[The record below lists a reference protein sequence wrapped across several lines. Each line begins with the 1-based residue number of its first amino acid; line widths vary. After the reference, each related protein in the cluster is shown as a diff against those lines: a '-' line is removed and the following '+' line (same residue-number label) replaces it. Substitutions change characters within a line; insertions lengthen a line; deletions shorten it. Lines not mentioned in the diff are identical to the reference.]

1 MADLAEIL
9 SSIQSGEVDD
19 HLDTITQACRNRRE
33 LKAESIM
40 PGTRVRIIRGISPK
54 YLTGLTGEVSDRIL
68 KGKGVTLKVTLDEA
82 FHDNPQ
88 YRRYV
93 NPIDHSI
100 RLPAD
105 LVEVVE

>member
-9 SSIQSGEVDD
+9 STIQSGEVDD
-19 HLDTITQACRNRRE
+19 HLETIKQACRNRRE

-40 PGTRVRIIRGISPK
+40 AGARVQIVRTIRPK
-54 YLTGLTGEVSDRIL
+54 YLAHLTGEVTGRNMKA
-68 KGKGVTLKVTLDEA
+68 KGLTLTVTLDEK
-82 FHDNPQ
+82 FRNDPQ

-93 NPIDHSI
+93 NPLDGTI

-105 LVEVVE
+105 LVEVIG